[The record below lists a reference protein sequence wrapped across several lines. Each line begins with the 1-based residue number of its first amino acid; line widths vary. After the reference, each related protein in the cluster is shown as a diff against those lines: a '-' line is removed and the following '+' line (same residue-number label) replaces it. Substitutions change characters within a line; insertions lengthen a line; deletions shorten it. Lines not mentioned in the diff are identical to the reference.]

1 VKCVRT
7 YARIGLHGNLLDQS
21 DQLHQVSGRNQKTTT
36 KENITNMSIS
46 LQKLQEL
53 FNSRLD
59 LSNELAQVEQRIREM
74 MGESVQSESAG
85 AQDSTRPKRG
95 RKPRASVVDGSEI
108 GDTNHVDGAT
118 AVEAPSSPAVAPTR
132 PTAVGF
138 VLLSSINPGTQY
150 SGAEIYQATLDLSSP
165 DTDPVGLK
173 AAVKSEIR
181 SLVESGHLA
190 KSGEGP
196 ATRYTKT
203 C

>member
-1 VKCVRT
+1 
-7 YARIGLHGNLLDQS
+7 
-21 DQLHQVSGRNQKTTT
+21 
-36 KENITNMSIS
+36 MSIS

-74 MGESVQSESAG
+74 MGESAQTEAAG
-85 AQDSTRPKRG
+85 AQDSTRPRRG
-95 RKPRASVVDGSEI
+95 RKPRASTVDGPGT
-108 GDTNHVDGAT
+108 GDTNQVDSAT
-118 AVEAPSSPAVAPTR
+118 AVEAPSSPAGESSG
-132 PTAVGF
+132 PTAVGV
-138 VLLSSINPGTQY
+138 VLLSAINPGTQY
-150 SGAEIYQATLDLSSP
+150 SGAEIYQATLDSSSP
-165 DTDPVGLK
+165 DTDPTELK